1 MLLDDDGGAAIA
13 DIYAELEARA
23 CVELD
28 QLGGSGAP
36 VWSRQGYMRYAG
48 QGFEVPVDLP
58 GGPIGDDFG
67 ALAVAAFN
75 QAYLQKHKFLD
86 PAARIEAVDWS
97 LTATLP
103 GAHGAADL
111 AIAWTAS
118 ATPGGRPASREAWFP
133 EAGGYVP
140 TCVMERRALSQ
151 GMTISGPAIV
161 EDPDSTIVILPGDEA
176 RIGEAGHL
184 IIEISPEAAA

>member
-13 DIYAELEARA
+13 AIYAELEARA
-23 CVELD
+23 RLELD
-28 QLGGSGAP
+28 QLGGAEAP
-36 VWSRQGYMRYAG
+36 VWTRQGYMRYAG

-58 GGPIGDDFG
+58 DGPIGADFG
-67 ALAVAAFN
+67 ARAITAFN
-75 QAYLQKHKFLD
+75 EAYLQKHKFLD
-86 PAARIEAVDWS
+86 PEARIEAVDWS
-97 LTATLP
+97 LAATLS
-103 GAHGAADL
+103 GGHAATDL
-111 AIAWTAS
+111 TFTQTAS
-118 ATPGGRPASREAWFP
+118 STAGEPSPNREAWFP

-140 TCVMERRALSQ
+140 TRVMERRALTQ
-151 GMTISGPAIV
+151 DMTISGPAIV